1 MNEENEKKQKI
12 AELISA
18 IKKAKGI
25 DSEITSENI
34 SALENEI
41 IDNGIE
47 SVLENGGISEA
58 AMEADYEAEQNPRPD
73 YLDENGNPHWFD
85 EEENIEVL
93 DDDEIMRLA
102 FLNDNK
108 ETFKAIDDYL
118 EKGKRPKND
127 EFIFS
132 KNPEILKYA
141 GISENEIVI
150 KTSIINKA
158 RNEHSLSDE
167 EIKDSIIN
175 IASPILIF
183 DSDKTTTENKKESFL
198 CLTDTFAANGKP
210 IAFSMN
216 LDSDYERKNRLLE
229 VNEIRSI
236 HDRTLVAKNGTDLI
250 QKWTENGLC
259 RYVDDKKISE
269 WSKAAGVQF
278 PLAVL
283 QSDRNNI
290 ISESE
295 IVNDKKISNLG
306 KERED
311 SFLLPLAKLDI
322 HNVKTYSD
330 FVNQHNIVAENE
342 REYHKP
348 NNEDLTFYYEKFAK
362 EAANENETVQLQKA
376 LALALEK
383 NVSPLKEVE
392 LNRENWNK
400 MFPDGTVK
408 TPVGTVKLGEN
419 QFDKLRRNDRNN
431 LLVAMYETLSNPALI
446 LEKETLDEKSGE
458 FRPVNVY
465 GKSFIHEDSNH
476 KRAVESVII
485 FKDGEN
491 ISISTHNKNIKDFVK
506 QIKTADQIIYADSEI
521 SRVASLILQNG
532 GSHVRLHDATSNRAI
547 REATDSIGTGI
558 ARYGYTPGFLE
569 IYDQV
574 GAVASELNIH
584 KKNSVVNDKAD
595 EKNQQ
600 NESNFDNAVKNRFE
614 SAAQK
619 LSSLD
624 INSEN
629 YKEAFELL
637 NRIEKLT
644 GISEPSEKIDF
655 AENETKEN
663 FQSSPNVKIP
673 EEIDNAKIVDDEPE
687 IQLDKTV
694 SESKE
699 ESVENGNPAEKTSLE
714 ENAEIQKEDVS
725 YQEYAA
731 GKVIYGKTVL
741 PPFASMTSDGHLKT
755 CENFVVK
762 SYDSE
767 NGTYLVENENEK
779 LSLPRETFNSLL
791 NPASLYK
798 EQQEEK
804 TFRMEGNGI
813 VFDNPEN
820 GVKGTVIPEFSL
832 MTQNGL
838 QTYKDCVVA
847 KFNESDKT
855 YTLKNGDS
863 VISVTEERFKEITS
877 PERFE
882 NKFDENTPS
891 YKKMLKTQYE
901 DFFKERSN
909 TAYNF
914 RHNLSVFCRKEAN
927 SPCDALKVAKGI
939 IQKMSPAEQDKTKK
953 LLKKIAREGES
964 LNQLIVRTYHEAIKE
979 VPLNEEYIKQY
990 QPENRI
996 ARPFYDTLFSAGQK
1010 IDSDPQLL
1018 RTDKDCNLKIGDT
1031 LKDIDIKSDKIF
1043 GHGKE
1048 NVHFSE
1054 LKVISA
1060 SKEGNTVTLMDKEK
1074 SFIEIPRDTVLKAYK
1089 EQQLKEM
1096 KHQQSH
1102 SRRNSMEISY
1112 R

>member
-25 DSEITSENI
+25 DSEIAPENI
-34 SALENEI
+34 SVYEDEI
-41 IDNGIE
+41 IDSGIE
-47 SVLENGGISEA
+47 SLQENGGLTEA
-58 AMEADYEAEQNPRPD
+58 AMEADYEAEQNSRPD
-73 YLDENGNPHWFD
+73 YLDENGNPHRFD
-85 EEENIEVL
+85 EEENIVAENEIL
-93 DDDEIMRLA
+93 DNDEIMRLS

-118 EKGKRPKND
+118 EKGISPKNN
-127 EFIFS
+127 EFVFNAIPAVF
-132 KNPEILKYA
+132 NYAEIPEHEIILTTGVVNKA
-141 GISENEIVI
+141 I
-150 KTSIINKA
+150 KTH
-158 RNEHSLSDE
+158 ELSNDD
-167 EIKDSIIN
+167 IK
-175 IASPILIF
+175 IALQKISSPVAIF
-183 DSDKTTTENKKESFL
+183 DSDMSKTENSIASIIAI
-198 CLTDTFAANGKP
+198 TDVEAKSNKP
-210 IAFSMN
+210 IALTLN
-216 LDSDYERKNRLLE
+216 LDSQRKGYEQKYLI
-229 VNEIRSI
+229 NEIRSI
-236 HDRTLVAKNGTDLI
+236 HDRTLIAKNGVNI
-250 QKWTENGLC
+250 AEEWSKNGLL
-259 RYVDDKKISE
+259 RYVD
-269 WSKAAGVQF
+269 
-278 PLAVL
+278 
-283 QSDRNNI
+283 
-290 ISESE
+290 
-295 IVNDKKISNLG
+295 DKKISNLG

-322 HNVKTYSD
+322 NNVKTYSD

-342 REYHKP
+342 REYQKP
-348 NNEDLTFYYEKFAK
+348 NDEDLTFYYEKFEK
-362 EAANENETVQLQKA
+362 EVANENEVVQLQKA
-376 LALALEK
+376 LALSLEK
-383 NVSPLKEVE
+383 NVSPLKELE

-431 LLVAMYETLSNPALI
+431 LLAAMYETLSNPALI

-458 FRPVNVY
+458 FKPVNVY

-532 GSHVRLHDATSNRAI
+532 GSHVRLHDAISNRAI
-547 REATDSIGTGI
+547 REATDSIGTVI

-584 KKNSVVNDKAD
+584 KENSVVNDKAD
-595 EKNQQ
+595 EINQQ
-600 NESNFDNAVKNRFE
+600 NESSFDNAVKERFE
-614 SAAQK
+614 LAAQK

-624 INSEN
+624 INSDN

-644 GISEPSEKIDF
+644 GISELSEKIDF
-655 AENETKEN
+655 AESEMKEN
-663 FQSSPNVKIP
+663 FQPSPNVKYP
-673 EEIDNAKIVDDEPE
+673 EEFEIMKKEIDNARIVDDEPE
-687 IQLDKTV
+687 IKP
-694 SESKE
+694 
-699 ESVENGNPAEKTSLE
+699 ESVENSEEEKNMET
-714 ENAEIQKEDVS
+714 QKEDVS
-725 YQEYAA
+725 YQDYTD

-741 PPFASMTSDGHLKT
+741 PPFASMTSDGHLKN

-767 NGTYLVENENEK
+767 SGTYLVENENEK
-779 LSLPRETFNSLL
+779 LCLPRETFNSLL
-791 NPASLYK
+791 NPAGLYK

-804 TFRMEGNGI
+804 PSRMEGNGI
-813 VFDNPEN
+813 VFDNPEK

-838 QTYKDCVVA
+838 QTYKDCVVT

-855 YTLKNGDS
+855 YTLRNGDS
-863 VISVTEERFKEITS
+863 IISVTEERFKEISS

-882 NKFDENTPS
+882 NKFDENTPA

-939 IQKMSPAEQDKTKK
+939 IKKMSPAEQNKTKN

-996 ARPFYDTLFSAGQK
+996 ARPFYDTLSTDGQK

-1018 RTDKDCNLKIGDT
+1018 RTDKDYNLKIGDT

-1102 SRRNSMEISY
+1102 SRYNSMEISY